1 LIRQPGKN
9 ASLMVPPLN
18 VANQL
23 LNIEQKLIAYQTL
36 HENELEEL
44 WKALNDCKQLIV
56 ATCDNGGKF
65 AVSVE
70 QLDDQKQS

>member
-1 LIRQPGKN
+1 
-9 ASLMVPPLN
+9 MVPPLN
-18 VANQL
+18 LANHL

-36 HENELEEL
+36 HENELKEL

-56 ATCDNGGKF
+56 ATCDDGDKI

-70 QLDDQKQS
+70 KVEAQSQS